1 MTLMSRHRETALLAL
16 CGALIAA
23 NWYQQPARAATWV
36 AMAAFVAGMALVL
49 VIAARR
55 GDRPKWRDASDALK
69 SGVFLAGLMLTM
81 TLTAA
86 LAKSAGLLADVS
98 AGRRIS
104 MALLGAF
111 FVVTGNAMPKR
122 LTPLATMACNPSRVQ
137 AFQRFSGWIWVLTGV
152 AYSLAWL
159 LLPMHYA
166 GAAAMLAL
174 TGGMLVIVSRLVML
188 FFTPRSA

>member
-1 MTLMSRHRETALLAL
+1 MTWMTRYRETTLLAL
-16 CGALIAA
+16 TGALIAA
-23 NWYQQPARAATWV
+23 NWYQQPARAVTWV
-36 AMAAFVAGMALVL
+36 AMAAFLAGMAVVL
-49 VIAARR
+49 MIAARR
-55 GDRPKWRDASDALK
+55 GDRPKWRDASDALRG
-69 SGVFLAGLMLTM
+69 GVFLASLMLTM

-111 FVVTGNAMPKR
+111 FVVTGNALPKR
-122 LTPLATMACNPSRVQ
+122 LTPLATMVCNPSRVQ

-166 GAAAMLAL
+166 GPASMLAL
-174 TGGMLVIVSRLVML
+174 SGGMLVIVSRLVML
-188 FFTPRSA
+188 FLTPRSA